1 MSLIGRSFL
10 HASDLH
16 LGSPLGAL
24 VDCEKLETEDL
35 ENLVKEMWQAFDNL
49 IDTAIERQVLFVVL
63 AGDVYDNL
71 QAQEGLQAR
80 FREGLQR
87 LEKNGIDVYMIH
99 GNHDPLRD
107 KQINRRPLPGNV
119 HVFQSDKPHEFVA
132 AESEEGKVFVSGI
145 SFASA
150 VVEENL
156 ASQFKDLPVE
166 HARWRIGVLHTSMAG
181 STEHSPYAPCS
192 VEDLRRAPVGYWALG
207 HIHLRSDANSLGT
220 DRWWAYPGNLQGRNF
235 KPSECH
241 PKGVLLITLNKNGFD
256 KPEFIECD
264 TVRFI
269 NLGVDVAS
277 IDDLNECYEIMHE
290 AVRIEADKNIG
301 HRIVVRIDLLGR
313 SSLSK
318 EIRIKCD
325 SGELLRNFCE
335 DFESELQETIVAGIT
350 CQVKPRIDLSH
361 IRTGDSLL
369 ATTLRQLDEM
379 SDEEVIS
386 KAKELVSSAASGRV
400 SGSADLIRQNVE
412 KALVE
417 AILENEGN

>member
-24 VDCEKLETEDL
+24 VDCEKLATEDL

-49 IDTAIERQVLFVVL
+49 IDIAIERQVLFVVL

-80 FREGLQR
+80 FRDGLQR
-87 LEKNGIDVYMIH
+87 LGASNINVYMIH

-107 KQINRRPLPGNV
+107 KKINRRPLPDNV
-119 HVFQSDKPHEFVA
+119 HVFQTDKPHEFIA
-132 AESEEGKVFVSGI
+132 AESEQGKVFVSGI

-150 VVEENL
+150 VVTENL
-156 ASQFKDLPVE
+156 ASLFNDLPSE
-166 HARWRIGVLHTSMAG
+166 HARWRVGVLHTSMAG
-181 STEHSPYAPCS
+181 SSEHSPYAPCS

-207 HIHLRSDANSLGT
+207 HIHLRSDTNSLGI

-241 PKGVLLITLNKNGFD
+241 PKGVLLITLNENGFD
-256 KPEFIECD
+256 KPEFVECD
-264 TVRFI
+264 TIRFI
-269 NLGVDVAS
+269 NLGIDVKS
-277 IDDLNECYEIMHE
+277 IDDLNGCYDLMRE
-290 AVRIEADKNIG
+290 AVRLEAEKNIG
-301 HRIVVRIDLLGR
+301 HRMVVRIELFGR
-313 SSLSK
+313 TSLSK
-318 EIRIKCD
+318 ELRMKCD

-335 DFESELQETIVAGIT
+335 DYELELQETIVAGIT
-350 CQVKPRIDLSH
+350 SQVKPAIDLSH

-369 ATTLRQLDEM
+369 ATTLRQLDGM
-379 SDEEVIS
+379 SDEEVVS
-386 KAKELVSSAASGRV
+386 QAKEMVSSTASGRV
-400 SGSADLIRQNVE
+400 SERADLIRQLVE

-417 AILENEGN
+417 AILENEER